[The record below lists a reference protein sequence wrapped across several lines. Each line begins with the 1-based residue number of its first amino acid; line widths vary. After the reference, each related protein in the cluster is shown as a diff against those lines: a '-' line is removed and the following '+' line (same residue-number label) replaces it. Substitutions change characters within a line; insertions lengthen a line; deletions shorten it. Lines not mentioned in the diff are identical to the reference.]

1 MNRWAVL
8 TAITLLLCAC
18 SDKAPTTSETSNR
31 SAPELDTYLVEP
43 VTLPEETQL
52 DGVLEAVHRST
63 VSSEVDARVMELPFD
78 VDDYVEKGEV
88 IVRFRDADQQAQMA
102 TAQATLQEARAQL
115 TEARQAFERG
125 RELIERE
132 LIARAEL
139 DRLTSTFES
148 TQARVNAAE
157 AGVRAAQENLERTV
171 VRAPYSGIVEE
182 RHIELGETAG
192 AGQPLLTG
200 LSLEHLRAVVEV
212 PQSLVGPLREHGEA
226 RVILPDGTSLEATDV
241 RISPAASEG
250 SHTFRTRVTLPEGD
264 HQVFPGTLV
273 KVAFKRGEQDL
284 LRVPAS
290 AVVQRSE
297 VTGLYVVHQDHRIE
311 LRQVRAGELAPEG
324 QRVIL
329 SGLDVGERVALDPIA
344 AGIALKERQAQ

>member
-1 MNRWAVL
+1 MKRWIAL
-8 TAITLLLCAC
+8 IALFLAAC
-18 SDKAPTTSETSNR
+18 SDTDSPSTPAPDRTD
-31 SAPELDTYLVEP
+31 PGLDTHLVEP
-43 VTLPEETQL
+43 ARVAEETHL

-63 VSSEVDARVMELPFD
+63 VSSEINARVMELPFD

-115 TEARQAFERG
+115 TEARQAYQRG
-125 RELIERE
+125 QELLERE
-132 LIARAEL
+132 LIARAEF

-148 TQARVNAAE
+148 AQARAGAAE

-226 RVILPDGTSLEATDV
+226 RVVLPDGTSLAATEV

-273 KVAFKRGEQDL
+273 KVAFKRGEQEL
-284 LRVPAS
+284 LRVPAP

-297 VTGLYVVHQDHRIE
+297 VTGLYVVHPDHRIE
-311 LRQVRAGELAPEG
+311 LRQVRAGELTPNG

-329 SGLDVGERVALDPIA
+329 SGLAAGERVALDPIA

>member
-1 MNRWAVL
+1 MNRWIVL
-8 TAITLLLCAC
+8 TTVWLLSAC
-18 SDKAPTTSETSNR
+18 SENEPATVDTFDR
-31 SAPELDTYLVEP
+31 SAPDLDTYLVEP
-43 VTLPEETQL
+43 VTVAEETRL

-63 VSSEVDARVMELPFD
+63 VSSEVSARVMELPFD

-115 TEARQAFERG
+115 TEARQAYERG
-125 RELIERE
+125 RELVERE
-132 LIARAEL
+132 LIAQAEL
-139 DRLTSTFES
+139 DRLTATFES
-148 TQARVNAAE
+148 AQARVSAAE

-192 AGQPLLTG
+192 VGQPLLTG
-200 LSLEHLRAVVEV
+200 LSLEHMRAVVEV

-226 RVILPDGTSLEATDV
+226 RVIMPDGSSRVATQV
-241 RISPAASEG
+241 SISPAASEG

-264 HQVFPGTLV
+264 YQVFPGTLV
-273 KVAFKRGEQDL
+273 KVAFKRGELEQ

-297 VTGLYVVHQDHRIE
+297 VTGVYVVRPDHRIE
-311 LRQVRAGELAPEG
+311 LRQVRLGELTPE
-324 QRVIL
+324 QERTIL
-329 SGLDVGERVALDPIA
+329 SGLEAGERVALDPIA
-344 AGIALKERQAQ
+344 AGIALKERLAQ